1 MKILAY
7 GGNEYSMRTLIGE
20 WPGISTEYL
29 GDLYGIPS
37 GSPSFGLIFP
47 GGSPALLYRE
57 RINPQYRGGY
67 PYTVLLDLG
76 PWEGA
81 DTLWSRAG
89 WNAAGLLECMFGL
102 QSSWRATF
110 MTPERLS
117 TALLNSVVEEI
128 LAKRELDRFAQKTT
142 KLTAFE
148 MKWASFLAGSLNSEV
163 PVVAPP
169 RALGIDRRPT
179 MAELASL
186 SSRLPT
192 WLRTG
197 RGWMVGGSYTQA
209 AGFGAGA
216 LLDDEPFGETI
227 DPSSMIRD
235 GNQLQSLLQQLS
247 ASPATAEKAR
257 ALVNQPAI
265 NWPDAKQFFD
275 RARLLRKATDGD
287 DSEFPETLPEDG
299 ALAAEIFAAAFQNAQ
314 DKAHR
319 KIKIGPNQT
328 RAILESRRRVGPTRI
343 PRAMVPYL
351 DAEALGT
358 QLDAESAPP
367 LVPEYLEL
375 PPDLSLARCKHQMI
389 AKKGDLTR
397 ADLERW
403 RWFLRETEAADAEVE
418 FLKEFAQRQPWL
430 APWKSDGDSKL
441 NQILK
446 QQAASRLRRGPDNAG
461 RTWLYDSLFFL
472 PVEEV
477 NAELEKFKGNLDA
490 SLRNLTLQLREE
502 PRQLGA
508 AARAWLKQLA
518 SSSLRNDLAVETKL
532 AIAYENPPG
541 WANFWSLSQALHKGK
556 PFAGK
561 EVPKEE
567 RAILALECMDLLRLY
582 AKSKQLSIS
591 VQGFVQIAK
600 LLELQ
605 KRFAVTL
612 SDLAS
617 DPQFQR
623 YYEALQ
629 PGPKKGAVKLSK
641 PEANV
646 IDSSEVLAE
655 ASKLRHAIEQ
665 VLKAIA
671 DRDRMIAPDA
681 AQEIE
686 PDQYDDL
693 ADLLLID
700 WARDKSPKAAASE
713 RNGSEEYG
721 ALPTNLVAVLVGV
734 AGLILGATAWYLRLL
749 PQPIHFLGPLGAEQH
764 RLPLELAGTVV
775 AIIGLALLVRG
786 FFPPTYTVTLPQK
799 TVVRAKKVVGDLL
812 AGGDPY
818 TNHRCGELIKSISQ
832 SRARNFSVDGSFDW
846 LLLLYLGSGDLGSG
860 GGQIAQLEPGASDQ
874 LKRLRGSILFAL
886 DRAGLIRKRGWFRG

>member
-20 WPGISTEYL
+20 WPGISSEYL

-89 WNAAGLLECMFGL
+89 WNAAGLLECMFGAR
-102 QSSWRATF
+102 SSRRATF
-110 MTPERLS
+110 MTPEHLT

-128 LAKRELDRFAQKTT
+128 LAKRELERFAQETP
-142 KLTAFE
+142 KLRIFE
-148 MKWASFLAGSLNSEV
+148 KKWASFLAGSLNAQV
-163 PVVAPP
+163 PVAAPP
-169 RALGIDRRPT
+169 RALGIERRPT

-186 SSRLPT
+186 CFRLPP

-216 LLDDEPFGETI
+216 LLDDEPFGEKI
-227 DPSSMIRD
+227 DPSPVIRD
-235 GNQLQSLLQQLS
+235 GDQLQSLLQQMS
-247 ASPATAEKAR
+247 ESPSTAARAR

-265 NWPDAKQFFD
+265 NWPDAKQFFE
-275 RARLLRKATDGD
+275 RAGLLRQATDGD
-287 DSEFPETLPEDG
+287 DSEFPEELPEDG
-299 ALAAEIFAAAFQNAQ
+299 MLAAEIFAAAYQNAMN
-314 DKAHR
+314 KAAHQT
-319 KIKIGPNQT
+319 KIGPNQT
-328 RAILESRRRVGPTRI
+328 RAILESRRRFGPTRI

-351 DAEALGT
+351 DADTLSK
-358 QLDAESAPP
+358 QLDAESVPP
-367 LVPEYLEL
+367 LIPEYLEL
-375 PPDLSLARCKHQMI
+375 PPDLCLTLCKRQMI

-403 RWFLRETEAADAEVE
+403 RRFLRDTEAGDAENE
-418 FLKEFAQRQPWL
+418 FLKEFAKREPWL
-430 APWKSDGDSKL
+430 APRKINEDPKF

-446 QQAASRLRRGPDNAG
+446 QEAASRLHEGPENLV

-477 NAELEKFKGNLDA
+477 NGELEKFKGNLDA
-490 SLRNLTLQLREE
+490 SLKDLALQLKEE
-502 PRQLGA
+502 PRQLGT

-541 WANFWSLSQALHKGK
+541 WANFWSLSRALHDGK
-556 PFAGK
+556 SLAGR

-567 RAILALECMDLLRLY
+567 RPILALECMDLLRLY
-582 AKSKQLSIS
+582 TKSKQLKIS
-591 VQGFVQIAK
+591 VKDFVQIAK

-605 KRFAVTL
+605 KRFAATL
-612 SDLAS
+612 GDLAS
-617 DPQFQR
+617 DPQFQP

-629 PGPKKGAVKLSK
+629 PAQKKGGVNPSK
-641 PEANV
+641 SEPDA
-646 IDSSEVLAE
+646 IASSELFTE
-655 ASKLRHAIEQ
+655 ASKLRDAIDKF
-665 VLKAIA
+665 VKAIA
-671 DRDRMIAPDA
+671 DSDRMIAPDA
-681 AQEIE
+681 AQEID
-686 PDQYDDL
+686 PDKYDDL

-700 WARDKSPKAAASE
+700 WARGKALKTDSIE
-713 RNGSEEYG
+713 RNGSEQYG
-721 ALPTNLVAVLVGV
+721 ALPMNLAAVLMGV
-734 AGLILGATAWYLRLL
+734 AGLILGATAWTLRFLS
-749 PQPIHFLGPLGAEQH
+749 QPIPILGALGAEQH
-764 RLPLELAGTVV
+764 RLPLELAGAFI
-775 AIIGLALLVRG
+775 AIIGLALLIRG
-786 FFPPTYTVTLPQK
+786 FFPPSYTVTLSRK
-799 TVVRAKKVVGDLL
+799 TLVRLKKVVANILASGDR
-812 AGGDPY
+812 Y
-818 TNHRCGELIKSISQ
+818 SKRRCGELITNISKSG
-832 SRARNFSVDGSFDW
+832 ARNFSVDGSFDW
-846 LLLLYLGSGDLGSG
+846 LLLLYLGSDGAP
-860 GGQIAQLEPGASDQ
+860 ITQLEPAISDQ
-874 LKRLRGSILFAL
+874 LKRVRGSILFVL
-886 DRAGLIRKRGWFRG
+886 DRAGLIKKRGWFGG

>member
-20 WPGISTEYL
+20 WPGISSEYL

-81 DTLWSRAG
+81 DTLWNRAS
-89 WNAAGLLECMFGL
+89 WNAAGLLECMFGA
-102 QSSWRATF
+102 QSPRRATF
-110 MTPERLS
+110 MTPEHLS

-128 LAKRELDRFAQKTT
+128 LAKRELDRFAQETT
-142 KLTAFE
+142 KLTDFE
-148 MKWASFLAGSLNSEV
+148 KKWASFLAGSLNAQV

-169 RALGIDRRPT
+169 RALGLEQRPT

-186 SSRLPT
+186 NFRLPP

-216 LLDDEPFGETI
+216 LLDDEPFGEMI
-227 DPSSMIRD
+227 DPSAVIRD
-235 GNQLQSLLQQLS
+235 GDQLQSLLQQLS
-247 ASPATAEKAR
+247 QSPSTAERAR
-257 ALVNQPAI
+257 ALINQPAI

-275 RARLLRKATDGD
+275 RAGLLRQATDGN
-287 DSEFPETLPEDG
+287 DSEFPEELPEDG
-299 ALAAEIFAAAFQNAQ
+299 MLAAEIFAAAFENAR
-314 DKAHR
+314 DKALQR
-319 KIKIGPNQT
+319 TRIGPNQT
-328 RAILESRRRVGPTRI
+328 RAILESRRRFGPTRI

-351 DAEALGT
+351 DADALSR
-358 QLDAESAPP
+358 QLDAESVPP

-375 PPDLSLARCKHQMI
+375 PPELCLARSKRQMI

-397 ADLERW
+397 GDLEKW
-403 RWFLRETEAADAEVE
+403 RRFLRDTEAGDAESE
-418 FLKEFAQRQPWL
+418 LLTEFAQRQRWL
-430 APWKSDGDSKL
+430 APWKSSEDPKL

-446 QQAASRLRRGPDNAG
+446 QEAASRLRKGPDNLV
-461 RTWLYDSLFFL
+461 RTWLYDSLCFL

-477 NAELEKFKGNLDA
+477 NTELEKFKGKLDA
-490 SLRNLTLQLREE
+490 SLKDLALQLREE
-502 PRQLGA
+502 PRQMGA

-541 WANFWSLSQALHKGK
+541 WANFWSLSQALHDGK
-556 PFAGK
+556 SFAGK

-582 AKSKQLSIS
+582 TKSKQLSIS
-591 VQGFVQIAK
+591 VKEFVQIAK

-605 KRFAVTL
+605 KRFAATL

-617 DPQFQR
+617 DPQFQP

-629 PGPKKGAVKLSK
+629 LAQKKGAANLAK
-641 PEANV
+641 PEPDA
-646 IDSSEVLAE
+646 IASFELFTE
-655 ASKLRHAIEQ
+655 ASKLRHAVEQ
-665 VLKAIA
+665 FVKAIA
-671 DRDRMIAPDA
+671 DSDRMIAVDA
-681 AQEIE
+681 TQEIDT
-686 PDQYDDL
+686 DQYHAL

-700 WARDKSPKAAASE
+700 WARGESPKTDSQE
-713 RNGSEEYG
+713 RYG
-721 ALPTNLVAVLVGV
+721 TPPTNLAAILVGV
-734 AGLILGATAWYLRLL
+734 AALLLGATAWTPRFYHLPLPLL
-749 PQPIHFLGPLGAEQH
+749 AVLGAEQH
-764 RLPLELAGTVV
+764 RLPLELAGTVI
-775 AIIGLALLVRG
+775 AICGLALLIRG
-786 FFPPTYTVTLPQK
+786 LIPPTYTMTLSRK
-799 TVVRAKKVVGDLL
+799 TWVRLKKVAANLL
-812 AGGDPY
+812 ASGDRY
-818 TNHRCGELIKSISQ
+818 AKRRCQELIANISKSG
-832 SRARNFSVDGSFDW
+832 ARNFCVDGSFDW
-846 LLLLYLGSGDLGSG
+846 LLLLYLGSGGEP
-860 GGQIAQLEPGASDQ
+860 ITQLEPAIFNQ
-874 LKRLRGSILFAL
+874 LKRVRRSILFVL
-886 DRAGLIRKRGWFRG
+886 DRAGLIQKRGWFRE

>member
-20 WPGISTEYL
+20 WPGISSEYL
-29 GDLYGIPS
+29 GDLYGIPA

-89 WNAAGLLECMFGL
+89 WNVAGLLECMFGT
-102 QSSWRATF
+102 QSSRRATF
-110 MTPERLS
+110 MAPERLS

-128 LAKRELDRFAQKTT
+128 LAKRELDRFARETT

-148 MKWASFLAGSLNSEV
+148 KKWASFLAGSLNAQV

-169 RALGIDRRPT
+169 RALGIEQRPT

-186 SSRLPT
+186 SFRLPP

-216 LLDDEPFGETI
+216 LLDDEPFGERI
-227 DPSSMIRD
+227 DPSPVIRD
-235 GNQLQSLLQQLS
+235 GDQLQSLLQQLS
-247 ASPATAEKAR
+247 ESPSTAERAR

-275 RARLLRKATDGD
+275 RAGLLRQATDGD
-287 DSEFPETLPEDG
+287 DSEFPEELPEDG
-299 ALAAEIFAAAFQNAQ
+299 MLAAEIFAAAFQNAQ

-319 KIKIGPNQT
+319 QIRIGPNQT
-328 RAILESRRRVGPTRI
+328 RAILESRRRFGPTRI

-351 DAEALGT
+351 DADTLSS
-358 QLDAESAPP
+358 QLDAESVPP
-367 LVPEYLEL
+367 LVPEYLDL
-375 PPDLSLARCKHQMI
+375 PPDLCLARSKRQMI
-389 AKKGDLTR
+389 AKKGEVTR

-403 RWFLRETEAADAEVE
+403 RWFLRETEAGEAEIE

-430 APWKSDGDSKL
+430 APWKSNEDPKL

-446 QQAASRLRRGPDNAG
+446 QEAASRLRKGPDNPG

-472 PVEEV
+472 PAEEV
-477 NAELEKFKGNLDA
+477 NAELEKFKGNLD
-490 SLRNLTLQLREE
+490 SPLKDLTLQLREE

-508 AARAWLKQLA
+508 AARAWLKHLA
-518 SSSLRNDLAVETKL
+518 SSSLRHDLAVETKL

-556 PFAGK
+556 SFAGK

-582 AKSKQLSIS
+582 TKSKQLSIS
-591 VQGFVQIAK
+591 IQEFVQIAK

-605 KRFAVTL
+605 KRFAATL

-623 YYEALQ
+623 HFNALQ
-629 PGPKKGAVKLSK
+629 PAQKKGTINLSK
-641 PEANV
+641 PEPNA
-646 IDSSEVLAE
+646 IASSELFTE
-655 ASKLRHAIEQ
+655 ASKLRHAIDQ
-665 VLKAIA
+665 VFKAIT
-671 DRDRMIAPDA
+671 DSDRMIAPEA
-681 AQEIE
+681 AQEID
-686 PDQYDDL
+686 PNQYQDL

-700 WARDKSPKAAASE
+700 WTRGKSTKADSQE
-713 RNGSEEYG
+713 QYG
-721 ALPTNLVAVLVGV
+721 TLPMNLTAVLTGV
-734 AGLILGATAWYLRLL
+734 AGLILGATAWYLRFL
-749 PQPIHFLGPLGAEQH
+749 PQPIPFLGALGAEQH
-764 RLPLELAGTVV
+764 RLPLELAGTVT
-775 AIIGLALLVRG
+775 AIIGLALLVHG
-786 FFPPTYTVTLPQK
+786 FFPPAYTLTLSSK
-799 TVVRAKKVVGDLL
+799 TWIRLKKVVANLL
-812 AGGDPY
+812 ASGDRY
-818 TNHRCGELIKSISQ
+818 TKRRCGELITSISQ
-832 SRARNFSVDGSFDW
+832 SGARNFRVDGSFDW
-846 LLLLYLGSGDLGSG
+846 LTLLYLGSGVEEVT
-860 GGQIAQLEPGASDQ
+860 QLEPAISDQ
-874 LKRLRGSILFAL
+874 LKRVRRSILFVL
-886 DRAGLIRKRGWFRG
+886 DRAGLIKKRGWLRG

>member
-20 WPGISTEYL
+20 WPGISSEYL

-76 PWEGA
+76 PGDGA

-89 WNAAGLLECMFGL
+89 WNAAGLLECMFGAR
-102 QSSWRATF
+102 SSRRATF
-110 MTPERLS
+110 MTPEHLS
-117 TALLNSVVEEI
+117 TALLSSVVEEI
-128 LAKRELDRFAQKTT
+128 IAKRELDRFAQETT

-148 MKWASFLAGSLNSEV
+148 KKWASFVAGSLNAQV

-169 RALGIDRRPT
+169 RALGLEQRPT
-179 MAELASL
+179 MTDLASL
-186 SSRLPT
+186 SFRLPP

-216 LLDDEPFGETI
+216 LLDDEPFGEKI
-227 DPSSMIRD
+227 DPSPVIRD
-235 GNQLQSLLQQLS
+235 GDQLQSLLQQLS
-247 ASPATAEKAR
+247 QSPSTAERTR

-275 RARLLRKATDGD
+275 RAGLLRQATDGD
-287 DSEFPETLPEDG
+287 DSGFPEELPEDG
-299 ALAAEIFAAAFQNAQ
+299 MLAAEIFAAAFQNAQ

-319 KIKIGPNQT
+319 QTRIGPNQT
-328 RAILESRRRVGPTRI
+328 RAILESRRRFGPTRI

-351 DAEALGT
+351 DADTLSR
-358 QLDAESAPP
+358 QLDAESVPP

-375 PPDLSLARCKHQMI
+375 PPDLCLARLKRQMI
-389 AKKGDLTR
+389 AKKGEVTR

-403 RWFLRETEAADAEVE
+403 RWFLRETEAGEAEIE

-430 APWKSDGDSKL
+430 APWKTSEDPKL

-446 QQAASRLRRGPDNAG
+446 QEAASRLRTGPDNPG

-472 PVEEV
+472 PAEEV

-490 SLRNLTLQLREE
+490 ALKNLTLQLREE

-518 SSSLRNDLAVETKL
+518 SSGLRNDLAVETKL

-541 WANFWSLSQALHKGK
+541 WANLWSLSHALHKGK
-556 PFAGK
+556 SFAGK

-567 RAILALECMDLLRLY
+567 RAILALESMDLLRLY
-582 AKSKQLSIS
+582 TKSKQLSIS
-591 VQGFVQIAK
+591 VQEFVQIAK

-605 KRFAVTL
+605 KRFAATL
-612 SDLAS
+612 SDLGS

-623 YYEALQ
+623 YYDALQ
-629 PGPKKGAVKLSK
+629 PAQKKGAINSSK
-641 PEANV
+641 PEANA
-646 IDSSEVLAE
+646 IASYEVFTE
-655 ASKLRHAIEQ
+655 ASKLRHAIDQ
-665 VLKAIA
+665 IVKAIA
-671 DRDRMIAPDA
+671 DSDRMIAPDA
-681 AQEIE
+681 AQEID
-686 PDQYDDL
+686 PDQYHDL

-700 WARDKSPKAAASE
+700 WARGKSPEAASLE
-713 RNGSEEYG
+713 RNGSEQYG
-721 ALPTNLVAVLVGV
+721 ALPTNLTAVLVGD
-734 AGLILGATAWYLRLL
+734 AGLMLGATAWTLRFLPLPIPLL
-749 PQPIHFLGPLGAEQH
+749 GALGAEQH
-764 RLPLELAGTVV
+764 HLPLELAGAFI
-775 AIIGLALLVRG
+775 AIIGLALLIRG
-786 FFPPTYTVTLPQK
+786 FFPPIYTVTLSKK
-799 TVVRAKKVVGDLL
+799 TWTRLKKVVANLL
-812 AGGDPY
+812 ASGDRY
-818 TNHRCGELIKSISQ
+818 TKRRCGELITNISKSG
-832 SRARNFSVDGSFDW
+832 ARNFSVGGSFDW
-846 LLLLYLGSGDLGSG
+846 LLLLYLGSGGE
-860 GGQIAQLEPGASDQ
+860 QITQLEPAISNQ
-874 LKRLRGSILFAL
+874 LKRVRGSILFAL
-886 DRAGLIRKRGWFRG
+886 DRAGLIQKRGWFRG